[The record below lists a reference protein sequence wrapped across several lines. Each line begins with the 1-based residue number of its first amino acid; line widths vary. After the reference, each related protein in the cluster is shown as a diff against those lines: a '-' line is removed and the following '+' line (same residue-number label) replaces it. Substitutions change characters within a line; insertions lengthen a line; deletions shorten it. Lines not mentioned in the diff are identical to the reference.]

1 MSATL
6 ATTYEDF
13 LADLADLRQVRPNT
27 LRAYRYELTAASRD
41 GRFHG
46 PLDALTITLLEGW
59 VAHSPARP
67 STMSRCI
74 AAFTRF
80 FAWALRHAHC
90 SRNLLLQRTPIPQPR
105 RLPRPIRT
113 LRERS
118 AIDVAITRA
127 PAPYRLV
134 FTILRETGMRVSEV
148 LQLRLADI
156 LLDPSRESIR
166 VHESKTGTE
175 RSVILGPTATP
186 RTLRGLRSYLKT
198 LQGYGP
204 QEILFR
210 SNRGTPLS
218 YDAVHYQWTKVC
230 QRAAL
235 VDSAGKPVY
244 TLHQLRH
251 TRGSELIEQGQR
263 IELVQRVLGHRDIRS
278 TLGYADL
285 NDQHVRAALED
296 RRR

>member
-1 MSATL
+1 MPATL
-6 ATTYEDF
+6 ATTYQDF

-27 LRAYRYELTAASRD
+27 LRAYRYELAAASRD

-46 PLDALTITLLEGW
+46 PLDGVTMMLLEGW
-59 VAHSPARP
+59 VARPPAGP
-67 STMSRCI
+67 STISRRM

-80 FAWALRHAHC
+80 FAWAICHAHC
-90 SRNLLLQRTPIPQPR
+90 SMNPLLQRTPIPQPR

-134 FTILRETGMRVSEV
+134 FTILWETGMRVSEV
-148 LQLRLADI
+148 LHLRLADI
-156 LLDPSRESIR
+156 VLDPSREAIR

-175 RSVILGPTATP
+175 RVVILGPTATP
-186 RTLRGLRSYLKT
+186 RALRGLRSYLKT

-235 VDSAGKPVY
+235 IDGADKPQY
-244 TLHQLRH
+244 TLHQ
-251 TRGSELIEQGQR
+251 
-263 IELVQRVLGHRDIRS
+263 
-278 TLGYADL
+278 
-285 NDQHVRAALED
+285 
-296 RRR
+296 